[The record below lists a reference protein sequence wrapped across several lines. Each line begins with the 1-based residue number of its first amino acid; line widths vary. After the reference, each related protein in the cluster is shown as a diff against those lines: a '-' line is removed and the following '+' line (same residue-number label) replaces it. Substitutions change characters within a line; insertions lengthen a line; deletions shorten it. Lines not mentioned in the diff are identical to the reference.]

1 MPYPWTYDEN
11 IQVGTDYADVQE
23 VLAYDRDMASLR
35 DVAAEVEIVANALLL
50 DADSTVWEIGTGT
63 GEMALGLAARCSRV
77 WATDV
82 SPAML
87 EAARKKASARGLLN
101 AAFGSGG
108 FLDGF
113 SPDHTVDG
121 VVTQLALH
129 HLPDFWK
136 VAALR
141 RIRSFLA
148 PEGRLF
154 LKDVVFRGDLVDYD
168 GFFSDVVDQLRATAG
183 NRVAGNTI
191 AHIREEYSTFD
202 WILEEML
209 ARTGFRIVDKVAHGF
224 PTDYTC
230 VAT

>member
-129 HLPDFWK
+129 HLPDFLEGGRAAAHQELPGPRR
-136 VAALR
+136 AAL
-141 RIRSFLA
+141 
-148 PEGRLF
+148 PQGCRLP
-154 LKDVVFRGDLVDYD
+154 R
-168 GFFSDVVDQLRATAG
+168 
-183 NRVAGNTI
+183 
-191 AHIREEYSTFD
+191 
-202 WILEEML
+202 
-209 ARTGFRIVDKVAHGF
+209 
-224 PTDYTC
+224 
-230 VAT
+230 